1 MLYNLFLSIMITN
14 YDSQYAVELINLEE
28 TPDNGLN
35 KKLKEIEDRVKGYYI
50 KLRAFYEKILNCC
63 GGDHDEDDE
72 EEKNQHANEINK
84 SSQSKMEDQS
94 GFSKTHSELD
104 SPEMNRS
111 STVSNLELKMQMKDE
126 IPLIRISLFLFSK
139 TSKLRKFCHRLI
151 TRNKI
156 FEYYLY
162 INIMISLII
171 LAIDTPLLT
180 DNKMKKILF
189 IFDIITCLAFTVET
203 VLKIISYGF
212 LLNGKYSYLRNSF
225 NIIDLASLCLSIL
238 YILVN
243 SVSAFSDDESVTSKA
258 STAQKVFRVV
268 KIMRIL
274 RVFKLIQR
282 SKSLQATLSAFF
294 VSLKQMLG
302 IVLIGSL
309 FIFMFSIVGVTYF
322 RGLFFRCN
330 FQRVPKQFMYQVETK
345 WDCLDL
351 GGEWVNP
358 YPNFDN
364 ISGSFIM
371 MVEMMTT
378 ESWTQYMFASM
389 DSTNVNYQPVK
400 NNRGAWA
407 VFFILYMIFAY
418 FFLLNLAIPILSENF
433 RKEKAQIENSDFTVP
448 IQKELFLVYKD
459 LYKVNLPRNM
469 AKADKLSKILMNI
482 LDSIYFDVIVTM
494 CIIANIV
501 TLMMNWPGKSELTL
515 GYIDMMSMLFNY
527 IFILEAAFKIYVFRM
542 EYFSTGWNILDFI
555 LVFDSIVNLVLKQV
569 MTFIGSFFDISILR
583 AIRVMRVL
591 RILKKAKSINR
602 IFNLFLNSI
611 PGVINVAI
619 LYLITVFIYSVVG
632 MSLFSFVKHQDIIGE
647 KWNFQ
652 NIQNSVIMLIRVTSG
667 EKWNKIMHECL
678 IERNRYQFCK
688 FYEEMTDAE
697 LISKKNIEK
706 IIYLNSRKCRL
717 RIFSC
722 NSLLS
727 FLCCCIKYDVLTIF
741 CGYYCGNCE

>member
-14 YDSQYAVELINLEE
+14 YDTQYAVEILNLEE
-28 TPDNGLN
+28 NPDNGLN
-35 KKLKEIEDRVKGYYI
+35 KKIKEIEDKVKGYYI

-63 GGDHDEDDE
+63 GGDNEDDE
-72 EEKNQHANEINK
+72 EEEKNQGNDMNK
-84 SSQSKMEDQS
+84 SSLSKGDDQS
-94 GFSKTHSELD
+94 QFSKSQSELE
-104 SPEMNRS
+104 SPDMNR
-111 STVSNLELKMQMKDE
+111 TATASNLEMKMNMNKDQ
-126 IPLIRISLFLFSK
+126 IPLIRKSLFIFPK
-139 TSKLRKFCHRLI
+139 TSKLRQFCNRLV
-151 TRNKI
+151 TQNKI

-162 INIMISLII
+162 VNIIISLII

-189 IFDIITCLAFTVET
+189 VFDIITCFAFIIET
-203 VLKIISYGF
+203 ALKIIAYGF
-212 LLNGKYSYLRNSF
+212 LFNGKYSYVRYGF
-225 NIIDLASLCLSIL
+225 NIVDLSSLCLSIL

-243 SVSAFSDDESVTSKA
+243 SVSTFSDEVITSKA

-282 SKSLQATLSAFF
+282 SKSLQATLSAFYL
-294 VSLKQMLG
+294 SLKQMLG

-330 FQRVPKQFMYQVETK
+330 FTKMPNQFMYQVETK
-345 WDCLDL
+345 WDCLDF
-351 GGEWVNP
+351 GGEWINP
-358 YPNFDN
+358 YPNFDS

-378 ESWTQYMFASM
+378 ESWTKFMYSAM
-389 DSTNVNYQPVK
+389 DSTYINYQPVK
-400 NNRGAWA
+400 NNRGPWA

-433 RKEKAQIENSDFTVP
+433 RKEKAQIENSDFKVP
-448 IQKELFLVYKD
+448 IQKELFEIYKD
-459 LYKVNLPRNM
+459 LYKVKLPRNM

-515 GYIDMMSMLFNY
+515 GYIDLMSMLFNY
-527 IFILEAAFKIYVFRM
+527 IFIIEAAFKIYVFRL
-542 EYFSTGWNILDFI
+542 EYFSSGWNVLDFI
-555 LVFDSIVNLVLKQV
+555 LVFDSIVNLLLRQI

-583 AIRVMRVL
+583 AIRVMRIL

-611 PGVINVAI
+611 PGVFNVAI

-632 MSLFSFVKHQDIIGE
+632 MSLFSFVKHQEIISE

-652 NIQNSVIMLIRVTSG
+652 NIQNSALILIRVTSG

-678 IERNRYQFCK
+678 IERNRYNFCK
-688 FYEEMTDAE
+688 FYEEMTDDE
-697 LISKKNIEK
+697 
-706 IIYLNSRKCRL
+706 
-717 RIFSC
+717 
-722 NSLLS
+722 LLS
-727 FLCCCIKYDVLTIF
+727 KEKF
-741 CGYYCGNCE
+741 